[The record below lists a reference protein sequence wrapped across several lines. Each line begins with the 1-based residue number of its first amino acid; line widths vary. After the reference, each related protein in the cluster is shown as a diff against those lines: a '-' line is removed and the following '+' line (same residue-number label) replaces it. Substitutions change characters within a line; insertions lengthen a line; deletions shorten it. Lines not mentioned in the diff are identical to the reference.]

1 MLGHNEIKENR
12 QIGKGNQKGNTKVQ
26 QLGAEERQKGRCQC
40 PKGRGDS
47 MLIPAQQK
55 DLWDKDS
62 RDKDHWPFIVHPCT
76 PTVHPI
82 LCIQSWGSH
91 VVFLES
97 SLPSL
102 T

>member
-12 QIGKGNQKGNTKVQ
+12 QIGIGNQKGNAEVQ
-26 QLGAEERQKGRCQC
+26 QLGAGERQKGRCQC

-55 DLWDKDS
+55 DPWDKDS

-76 PTVHPI
+76 PIVHPI

>member
-1 MLGHNEIKENR
+1 MLGHSEIKKDR
-12 QIGKGNQKGNTKVQ
+12 QIRIGNQKGNAEVQ
-26 QLGAEERQKGRCQC
+26 QLGAGERQKGGCQC

-55 DLWDKDS
+55 DPWDKDS
-62 RDKDHWPFIVHPCT
+62 WNKDHWPFIVHPVT
-76 PTVHPI
+76 TMQNPVFRTGV
-82 LCIQSWGSH
+82 L
-91 VVFLES
+91 VVLES